1 MTPAASSTGVAVS
14 AVDAAASVPMGGGA
28 GASGGGG
35 VNVTIEAGAIVIQ
48 GGASAS
54 VVELT
59 EQAVALIFERIAS
72 QQGLMA

>member
-1 MTPAASSTGVAVS
+1 L
-14 AVDAAASVPMGGGA
+14 
-28 GASGGGG
+28 
-35 VNVTIEAGAIVIQ
+35 TIEAGAIVIQ